1 MDDKFRAHVQAAA
14 PRPSA
19 RPDVEAM
26 WERAQRQRL
35 TRRLVAA
42 TFLVIL
48 TAAVWTIAQGD
59 YVSRLL
65 EDDRGGPASGG
76 NDTPSPTVAPQNE
89 LSGTLYLENLCG
101 SIGNCS
107 LTVIDL
113 DAGTS
118 SNFPLQEL
126 ALGDSQF
133 RIVRT
138 GPKLVFRGSTSQSTG
153 SDIAAFALDPSLKEP
168 PKNIGESW
176 YLVPSATEGRVW
188 LAILDPESPGTVRT
202 LKAVKEV
209 TVEGEVTVTETPLP
223 VGRWSTLVGAVQGAL
238 VFQGKDGLE
247 VWDPFER
254 KVVMRLPGPF
264 PADTHE
270 SFVAWCEEGC
280 KKHNI
285 TDVSTGESLEVS
297 PGEGYSFVE
306 TYHGAFSPDGSLL
319 AVPTVNDATG
329 ETQLALIE
337 VEQGT
342 ASVIK
347 GSRLDKDYGSIA
359 WSSSGDWVFFNAG
372 DAKVMAYEPGSEA
385 ARLVPVEIEAPF
397 FGLAAS

>member
-26 WERAQRQRL
+26 WERARRQRL

-48 TAAVWTIAQGD
+48 TGAIWTMAQGD
-59 YVSRLL
+59 YLSRLL
-65 EDDRGGPASGG
+65 ENDRGGPASEGS
-76 NDTPSPTVAPQNE
+76 DTPPTE

-101 SIGNCS
+101 NIGECS

-118 SNFPLQEL
+118 SHFPLPEL

-138 GPKLVFRGSTSQSTG
+138 GTKLVFRGSTSQSTG
-153 SDIAAFALDPSLKEP
+153 SDIAAFALDLSLEEP

-176 YLVPSATEGRVW
+176 YLVPSATDGRVW
-188 LAILDPESPGTVRT
+188 LAILDPESPGTVRA

-209 TVEGEVTVTETPLP
+209 TTEGEVTVAETPLP
-223 VGRWSTLVGAVQGAL
+223 VGRWSSLVGALDGAL

-247 VWDPFER
+247 IS
-254 KVVMRLPGPF
+254 GPF
-264 PADTHE
+264 RAKGAHAP
-270 SFVAWCEEGC
+270 SRPV
-280 KKHNI
+280 
-285 TDVSTGESLEVS
+285 
-297 PGEGYSFVE
+297 PGR
-306 TYHGAFSPDGSLL
+306 HPRQAH
-319 AVPTVNDATG
+319 
-329 ETQLALIE
+329 
-337 VEQGT
+337 
-342 ASVIK
+342 
-347 GSRLDKDYGSIA
+347 
-359 WSSSGDWVFFNAG
+359 
-372 DAKVMAYEPGSEA
+372 
-385 ARLVPVEIEAPF
+385 RLV
-397 FGLAAS
+397 